1 MNPSYEDKLKHIAK
15 AYNEPL
21 ISVQLTANHMTGK
34 EVDQWLD
41 NAAIRMANQ
50 VVALVM
56 ED

>member
-1 MNPSYEDKLKHIAK
+1 MNPSYEDKLKYIAK

-21 ISVQLTANHMTGK
+21 ISVQLTANHMTGT

-41 NAAIRMANQ
+41 NAAVRMADQ

>member
-1 MNPSYEDKLKHIAK
+1 MNPAHEEKLRYIAK

-21 ISVQLTANHMTGK
+21 ISVRLTANHMTGK

-50 VVALVM
+50 VVALVI